1 MLFRKKIPR
10 SCEYCSY
17 STVLNE
23 EQILCSKKGIVLP
36 DNKCRK
42 FLYDPVKRVPA
53 KAKALDFSKYD
64 PEDFTL

>member
-53 KAKALDFSKYD
+53 KAKALDFSKYRT
-64 PEDFTL
+64 EDFSL

>member
-1 MLFRKKIPR
+1 MLFREKIPR

-53 KAKALDFSKYD
+53 KAKALDFSKYST
-64 PEDFTL
+64 EDFSL